1 LFDAVDTLALTLAAT
16 AGMLDDLKVNRV
28 RMRAATELG
37 HITATDLADWLVQ
50 KLGLPFRQAHHL
62 TGALVALA
70 DRRGCK
76 LAELPLEA
84 MQGVEPRIDR
94 QVYEVL
100 SAERAVTSRK
110 SFGGTAPARVR
121 QAARSQRRRLGLP
134 PEATA
139 GLEPGLKQG
148 RKGR

>member
-1 LFDAVDTLALTLAAT
+1 MQEDKEPLFDAVDTLALTLAAT
-16 AGMLDDLKVNRV
+16 AGMLEDLKVNRQ
-28 RMRAATELG
+28 RLREATELG

-50 KLGLPFRQAHHL
+50 KLDLPFRQAHHL

-76 LAELPLEA
+76 LSELPLEA
-84 MQGVEPRIDR
+84 MQNVEPRIDR

-100 SAERAVTSRK
+100 SAERAVTSRR

-121 QAARSQRRRLGLP
+121 QAARAQRRRLGLGP
-134 PEATA
+134 VME
-139 GLEPGLKQG
+139 QG